1 MTIRRAAAATLLS
14 LVLAGGA
21 SAQQSSETIAPE
33 RATAVETNAPVVART
48 RMVAAA
54 NPLAA
59 EAGLAILRKGGS
71 AADALIAVQTVL
83 GLVEPQSSGLGGG
96 AFVVW
101 YDAATGKLT
110 TFNARETAPA
120 AATPE
125 LFVGKDGKPLD
136 FYAAVVGGRS
146 VGVPGIPRLFET
158 LHKRFGKLGW
168 GEGFTAA
175 IDLSEN
181 GFAISPRL
189 EALVA
194 GDLELLASQ
203 PATKAYFLDAGGKPL
218 PAGTILK
225 NPDYAATL
233 RTIAGGGADAFYT
246 GPLAATI
253 VAAVSGHPTNPGGMT
268 LTDLASYRVQELA
281 PVCRSYRS
289 HEVCGMGSP
298 SSGGIAIGQ
307 ILGLI
312 EPFEIGKLGPEDPE
326 SWRIIG
332 DATRLAFADRGRY
345 VADTDFVSVPKGLL
359 NGDYLAQRSK
369 LLRRPTALGKDEVKA
384 GDPPWDRAELR
395 IDGLSFELPST
406 SHVVVI
412 DDTGNIASMTTSIET
427 AFGSHQMVAGFLLN
441 NQLTDFSFMPQENG
455 SAVANRVEGGKR
467 PRSSMAPT
475 IVMKD
480 GRPVFALGSPGGSN
494 IIPYVATTLIGLIDW
509 KLDVQQAISLPH
521 LSNRFGTYDLE
532 QGTPAADLADDLKAL
547 GFDTAVK
554 ELNSGLHGI
563 ALTPSGLVG
572 GADPR
577 REGVAIGD

>member
-1 MTIRRAAAATLLS
+1 MTMRLAAAATLLS
-14 LVLAGGA
+14 LACAGGA
-21 SAQQSSETIAPE
+21 LAQQSSDTIAPE
-33 RATAVETNAPVVART
+33 RGTAVETKAPVVAKT

-120 AATPE
+120 AATPD

-158 LHKRFGKLGW
+158 LHERFGKLGW
-168 GEGFTAA
+168 GEGFAAA
-175 IDLSEN
+175 IDLAEK

-194 GDLELLASQ
+194 DDLDLLAAE
-203 PATKAYFLDAGGKPL
+203 PATRAYFLDAAGKPL

-233 RTIAGGGADAFYT
+233 KTIADGGADAFYT
-246 GPLAATI
+246 GPLAEKI

-268 LTDLASYRVQELA
+268 LADLTGYRVQELGA
-281 PVCRSYRS
+281 VCRAYRGYD
-289 HEVCGMGSP
+289 VCGMGPP
-298 SSGGIAIGQ
+298 SSGGIAVGQ

-312 EPFEIGKLGPEDPE
+312 EPFEIGTLGPEDPE

-345 VADTDFVSVPKGLL
+345 VADADFVSVPKGML
-359 NGDYLAQRSK
+359 NRDYLAQRST
-369 LLRRPTALGKDEVKA
+369 LLRRPTALPKDAVTA

-395 IDGLSFELPST
+395 IDGVSFELPST
-406 SHVVVI
+406 SHVVIV
-412 DDTGNIASMTTSIET
+412 DDAGNIASMTTSIET

-441 NQLTDFSFMPQENG
+441 NQLTDFSFMPQEGG

-467 PRSSMAPT
+467 PRSSMSPT
-475 IVMKD
+475 IVTKD
-480 GRPVFALGSPGGSN
+480 GKPIFALGSPGGSN

-509 KLDVQQAISLPH
+509 KLDMQHAVSLPH
-521 LSNRFGTYDLE
+521 LSNRFGTYDIE
-532 QGTPAADLADDLKAL
+532 EGTTAVDLTDDLQAL
-547 GFDTAVK
+547 GFETAVK

-563 ALTPSGLVG
+563 ALTSSGLVG